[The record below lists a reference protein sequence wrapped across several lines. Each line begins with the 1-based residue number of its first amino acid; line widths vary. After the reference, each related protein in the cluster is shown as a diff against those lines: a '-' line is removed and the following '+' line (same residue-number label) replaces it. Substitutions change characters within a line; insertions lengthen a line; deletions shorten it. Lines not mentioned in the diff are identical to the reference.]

1 MLDESASVAILKTQI
16 RRLQRENAA
25 IKSAMA
31 LSDSVTQAHIQFY
44 SALQTEK
51 SRHEKYLNMLLRNSI
66 CIILLLDREGCLD
79 YCTHE
84 FLRVVDIPYFD
95 TIKNMKFSDI
105 VKLKEAQS
113 FSLAPVAELLEQS
126 YRDKKIVRTE
136 TTLKV
141 GEDRTRTYVV
151 NITPLVREEDDV
163 DDVDGFM
170 LLLHDITELAKAKEN
185 AELANIEKSRFLV
198 RMSHEIRTPMNA
210 IIGLSELAQR
220 EYGKAKALEYIMG
233 IRSAGASLLAII
245 NDILDFSRIE
255 SGRMDIAPFPYETA
269 SLLND
274 VLTIIQVRMTETP
287 LELITEIAADTPG
300 VMIGDANRIK
310 QILLNLLNNAVKYT
324 QRGFIKF
331 SVSWERTE
339 GDGIR
344 LMFTVEDSGIGIRQ
358 EDIQK
363 LFGEFTRIDEKR
375 NINVEGTGLGLS
387 IARSLSRAM
396 GGDITVRS
404 EYGRGSVFTA
414 TLTQTVADWKPM
426 GNMGDL
432 SGTRAETQSVT
443 FIAPEA
449 EVLLVDDFP
458 SNLLVAEGLLVP
470 YRVRLSTC
478 LNGREAVERVEKRA
492 FDLVLMD
499 HMMPEMDGVEATRA
513 IRALGE
519 ERCRTMPIVALTANA
534 VSGMREMFLENGFND
549 YLSKPVD
556 VRRLDAVLKEWIP
569 AGKRR
574 APEEDKPLAE
584 AAQTLLPEIAG
595 LDAAAGM
602 ARIGGSPRRYLNL
615 LETFCRDAEAGI
627 ALLEKEP
634 GLHAFT
640 TLAHALKSAL
650 ANIGANELSQSAAA
664 LEKAGREADLSAI
677 REKLGLFRGKLV
689 ELTARIGEFLAS
701 ARSGES
707 KERVDPEILTALA
720 RLREALAAK
729 DFDAMDAALA
739 QAQSRP
745 AWGKIRDTLAE
756 IADFVLTA
764 EFEKAAD
771 AIDALLE

>member
-1 MLDESASVAILKTQI
+1 MLDESTSVAILKTQI

-31 LSDSVTQAHIQFY
+31 LADSVTQAHIRFY

-51 SRHEKYLNMLLRNSI
+51 SRQENYLNMLLKNSI

-79 YCTHE
+79 YCTDE
-84 FLRVVDIPYFD
+84 FLRVLDIPYFD

-105 VKLKEAQS
+105 VKLKEAQG
-113 FSLAPVAELLEQS
+113 FSLAPVAELFEQS

-136 TTLKV
+136 TSLAV
-141 GEDRTRTYVV
+141 GKDRICTYAV
-151 NITPLVREEDDV
+151 NITPLIHEE

-170 LLLHDITELAKAKEN
+170 LLLHDITELAKAKVN

-220 EYGKAKALEYIMG
+220 EYGKAKALEYITG
-233 IRSAGASLLAII
+233 IKSAGASLLAII

-255 SGRMDIAPFPYETA
+255 SGRMDITPFSYETA

-274 VLTIIQVRMTETP
+274 VLTIIRVRITETP
-287 LELITEIAADTPG
+287 LELITEIAPDTPG

-331 SVSWERTE
+331 SVSWERAG
-339 GDGIR
+339 GDEIR
-344 LMFTVEDSGIGIRQ
+344 LIFGVEDSGIGIRQ
-358 EDIQK
+358 EDIRR

-375 NINVEGTGLGLS
+375 NINIEGTGLGLS

-396 GGDITVRS
+396 GGDIAVRS
-404 EYGRGSVFTA
+404 EYGKGSVFTA

-426 GNMGDL
+426 GSMAEL
-432 SGTRAETQSVT
+432 STTRAETQSVT

-470 YRVRLSTC
+470 YRMRLTTC
-478 LNGREAVERVEKRA
+478 LNGREAVERVEQRA

-513 IRALGE
+513 IRAMDE
-519 ERCRTMPIVALTANA
+519 ERCRTMPIIALTANA

-549 YLSKPVD
+549 YLSKPID

-574 APEEDKPLAE
+574 APEEDRPPAE
-584 AAQTLLPEIAG
+584 AARLPKIAG

-602 ARIGGSPRRYLNL
+602 ARIGGSPGRYLNL
-615 LETFCRDAEAGI
+615 LETFCRDVEAGI
-627 ALLEKEP
+627 ALLEREP
-634 GLHAFT
+634 QEADRHAFT

-650 ANIGANELSQSAAA
+650 ANIGANDLSRSAAV
-664 LEKAGREADLSAI
+664 LEKAGREADRSAI
-677 REKLGLFRGKLV
+677 REKLEPFRGKLV

-701 ARSGES
+701 ARSGEG
-707 KERVDPEILTALA
+707 KERADPEILAALR
-720 RLREALAAK
+720 RLREALAEK
-729 DFDAMDAALA
+729 DFDAMDAALE

-745 AWGKIRDTLAE
+745 AGGKMRGALAE

-764 EFEKAAD
+764 EFEKAAET
-771 AIDALLE
+771 IDILLG